1 MLRKERNWSIISRR
15 FRRCNIKCEK
25 IESKENQK
33 NQENHEKKEE
43 G

>member
-25 IESKENQK
+25 IESKEK
-33 NQENHEKKEE
+33 NENEEKKEE